1 MTIFL
6 RLLGEEDKAGALLDL
21 CGRQRAEGSDPRLFE
36 VAPEAFDA
44 VPGKPFAY
52 WVSEAVRETFRRFPT
67 FENGPRTCRMGM
79 ATANDFRFVRA
90 WWEVSES
97 SISSYWFPMAK
108 GGSFSPFY
116 SDITL
121 SVKWTTDDQ
130 QGKELKAFAET
141 TPGTTHWSRNL
152 RNVDFYFKAGL
163 TWPLRT
169 HRFCPQ
175 ALPANSIISVRG
187 SGIYAKELD
196 VLLAFMSSSASDYLM
211 KMVSGRDAHPQ
222 FDGGDIS
229 LLPLPEFPS
238 SVQVRLSLL
247 ARRAWS
253 LKRQLDT
260 ANPTSHA
267 FTLPALLQ
275 VKGNTLA
282 ERTAAWELRV
292 AEIQEELAEIQRQ
305 IDDICFD
312 LYGFSEADR
321 AAALAADRAEEPLG
335 DENEGDEAA

>member
-1 MTIFL
+1 M
-6 RLLGEEDKAGALLDL
+6 
-21 CGRQRAEGSDPRLFE
+21 
-36 VAPEAFDA
+36 
-44 VPGKPFAY
+44 
-52 WVSEAVRETFRRFPT
+52 
-67 FENGPRTCRMGM
+67 
-79 ATANDFRFVRA
+79 
-90 WWEVSES
+90 
-97 SISSYWFPMAK
+97 
-108 GGSFSPFY
+108 
-116 SDITL
+116 
-121 SVKWTTDDQ
+121 
-130 QGKELKAFAET
+130 
-141 TPGTTHWSRNL
+141 
-152 RNVDFYFKAGL
+152 
-163 TWPLRT
+163 
-169 HRFCPQ
+169 
-175 ALPANSIISVRG
+175 
-187 SGIYAKELD
+187 
-196 VLLAFMSSSASDYLM
+196 
-211 KMVSGRDAHPQ
+211 
-222 FDGGDIS
+222 
-229 LLPLPEFPS
+229 LPLPEFPS